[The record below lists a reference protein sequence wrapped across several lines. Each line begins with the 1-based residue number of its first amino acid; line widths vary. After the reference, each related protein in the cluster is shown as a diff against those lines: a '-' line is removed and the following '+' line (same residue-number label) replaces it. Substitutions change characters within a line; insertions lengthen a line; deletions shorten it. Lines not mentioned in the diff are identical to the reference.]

1 MRWFQILTIFLGLT
15 LPLFSQETPA
25 AKLITAL
32 EKLNSSGPIEV
43 RATISS
49 KKSIRVQGIIMGED
63 FDIVWKAEDGSVTR
77 QIALGENAWA
87 TYDGKKWKAIDRDD
101 RLVYNLVRGPIRVTN
116 PDAESVYE
124 ELGTEQRN
132 GETWLHIRFKA
143 PEKGASVP
151 EYWLALDAEGQPI
164 SVRRYVGA
172 VAFGNNNVV
181 QCEADYAPAKAG
193 TTIKP
198 PAKNVPKGN

>member
-1 MRWFQILTIFLGLT
+1 MRCLQILSLFLTLT

-43 RATISS
+43 KATISY
-49 KKSIRVQGIIMGED
+49 KQSIRVQGIIMGED
-63 FDIVWKAEDGSVTR
+63 FDLAWKAEDGSVTR
-77 QIALGENAWA
+77 QIALGENAWV
-87 TYDGKKWKAIDRDD
+87 TYDGKKWKAIQPDD
-101 RLVYNLVRGPIRVTN
+101 RLVYNLVRSPIRVAN

-124 ELGTEQRN
+124 EVGTEQRN
-132 GETWLHIRFKA
+132 GETWLHLRFKA

-151 EYWLALDAEGQPI
+151 EYWLALDAGGQPI
-164 SVRRYVGA
+164 SVRRFVGA
-172 VAFGNNNVV
+172 VTFGTNVV
-181 QCEADYAPAKAG
+181 QCEADYTPAKAG
-193 TTIKP
+193 TAIKP